1 MSWLFHSESGAIA
14 ALEEGSARCGGLARY
29 HIPNVAAQLG
39 APRAVLASGM
49 SPAEA
54 ARGAPG
60 AAGRAAQSQD
70 ASWIGK
76 CLDGRYQI
84 EQQLGAGGAG
94 TVYRAR
100 HLGLNRAVAVK
111 VLLRQHQLRQA
122 SRQRFEREAQAL
134 AQLSHPH
141 VVAISDCGVADDVP
155 FLVME
160 LLEGEGL
167 DARLKRGKPPVELA
181 LQLMRELLLG
191 LGYVHERGL
200 VHRDIKPGNLFL
212 EQLPAGGVRLKLLDF
227 GLAKLLE
234 PGGER
239 GLTMNGEVFGTPA
252 YMPPEQI
259 TGEGIDARSD
269 VYSAALVCFELFT
282 GRRAYTG
289 HEAELFRQ
297 HLVEPLPPL
306 ELTGKLAALEA
317 LLRRAT
323 DKNKQ
328 QRFGDAR
335 ELLAA
340 FDALELSTSRALPHA
355 PTRAPTRAPA
365 APRATRPRKPQG
377 GSALRAGALVICAL
391 ALAAIVLAGGL
402 IALLGG
408 PDGHARR
415 TLLERALSGTSAEP
429 ASAPGK
435 Q

>member
-1 MSWLFHSESGAIA
+1 V
-14 ALEEGSARCGGLARY
+14 GS
-29 HIPNVAAQLG
+29 
-39 APRAVLASGM
+39 
-49 SPAEA
+49 
-54 ARGAPG
+54 
-60 AAGRAAQSQD
+60 D
-70 ASWIGK
+70 ATWIGK

-100 HLGLNRAVAVK
+100 HLGLNRPVAVK

-134 AQLSHPH
+134 AQLSHEH
-141 VVAISDCGVADDVP
+141 VVAISDCGVAEDMP

-167 DARLKRGKPPVELA
+167 DARLKRGKPPPELG

-212 EQLPAGGVRLKLLDF
+212 EQRPGGVRLKLLDF
-227 GLAKLLE
+227 GLAKLLDTS
-234 PGGER
+234 GER
-239 GLTMNGEVFGTPA
+239 GLTMSGEVFGTPA

-269 VYSAALVCFELFT
+269 VYSAALVCFELFA
-282 GRRAYTG
+282 GRRAYSG

-306 ELTGKLAALEA
+306 GLPAALAPLEA
-317 LLRRAT
+317 LLQRAT

-328 QRFGDAR
+328 QRFAHAG
-335 ELLAA
+335 EMLAA
-340 FDALELSTSRALPHA
+340 LDALGLSTAGAQPRAALPQRSSPA
-355 PTRAPTRAPA
+355 RAPA
-365 APRATRPRKPQG
+365 RPHARARRRG
-377 GSALRAGALVICAL
+377 GGALRAGALVVCAL
-391 ALAAIVLAGGL
+391 ALAAIVLAGGA
-402 IALLGG
+402 IFVLGG
-408 PDGHARR
+408 PEGGARR
-415 TLLERALSGTSAEP
+415 SALKRALTTPSSEP
-429 ASAPGK
+429 APAPK
-435 Q
+435 AR

>member
-1 MSWLFHSESGAIA
+1 
-14 ALEEGSARCGGLARY
+14 
-29 HIPNVAAQLG
+29 
-39 APRAVLASGM
+39 M
-49 SPAEA
+49 SPRPS

-60 AAGRAAQSQD
+60 ATGAAGQPAATD

-134 AQLSHPH
+134 AQLSHEH
-141 VVAISDCGVADDVP
+141 VVAISDCGLAEDVP

-167 DARLKRGKPPVELA
+167 DARLRRGKLPQPLA

-191 LGYVHERGL
+191 LGYVHGRGL

-212 EQLPAGGVRLKLLDF
+212 EQRPDGGVRLKLLDF

-234 PGGER
+234 PSSER
-239 GLTMNGEVFGTPA
+239 ALTMSGEVFGTPA

-259 TGEGIDARSD
+259 TGEAIDTRSD
-269 VYSAALVCFELFT
+269 VYSAGLVCFELLA
-282 GRRAYTG
+282 GRRAFTG

-297 HLVEPLPPL
+297 HLVEPLPRL
-306 ELTGKLAALEA
+306 ELSGKLAALDG
-317 LLRRAT
+317 LLQRAT
-323 DKNKQ
+323 DKNKA
-328 QRFGDAR
+328 QRFADAC

-340 FDALELSTSRALPHA
+340 LDALALSSAVPPRVLAAARPSVSVAARAGVSDV
-355 PTRAPTRAPA
+355 RA
-365 APRATRPRKPQG
+365 APRRQRGARTG
-377 GSALRAGALVICAL
+377 GGALRAGALVVCAL
-391 ALAAIVLAGGL
+391 ALTAIVLAGAA
-402 IALLGG
+402 ISLLGG
-408 PDGHARR
+408 PEGSAGRA
-415 TLLERALSGTSAEP
+415 LLERALSAPSAEP
-429 ASAPGK
+429 TPHREPPPQPAGR
-435 Q
+435 

>member
-1 MSWLFHSESGAIA
+1 MPPPQS
-14 ALEEGSARCGGLARY
+14 
-29 HIPNVAAQLG
+29 
-39 APRAVLASGM
+39 
-49 SPAEA
+49 

-60 AAGRAAQSQD
+60 AAAATD

-94 TVYRAR
+94 TVYRAT
-100 HLGLNRAVAVK
+100 HLGLNRPVAVK

-134 AQLSHPH
+134 AQLSHEH
-141 VVAISDCGVADDVP
+141 VVTISDCGLADDVP

-167 DARLKRGKPPVELA
+167 DARLRRGKLPQPLA

-212 EQLPAGGVRLKLLDF
+212 EQRPDGGVRLKLLDF

-234 PGGER
+234 PSSER
-239 GLTMNGEVFGTPA
+239 ALTMSGEVFGTPA

-259 TGEGIDARSD
+259 TGEAIDTRSD
-269 VYSAALVCFELFT
+269 VYSAGLVCFELLA
-282 GRRAYTG
+282 GRRAFTG

-297 HLVEPLPPL
+297 HLVEPLPRL
-306 ELTGKLAALEA
+306 ELQGLAALDDV
-317 LLRRAT
+317 LQRAT

-328 QRFGDAR
+328 QRFADAR
-335 ELLAA
+335 EMA
-340 FDALELSTSRALPHA
+340 DALDAALAVAGPVL
-355 PTRAPTRAPA
+355 APA
-365 APRATRPRKPQG
+365 AAQLASPALRQTQPGRARARSSRAAAARPRPRAG
-377 GSALRAGALVICAL
+377 GGALRAGALVVCVF
-391 ALAAIVLAGGL
+391 ALAAIVLAGGA
-402 IALLGG
+402 IFLLGG
-408 PDGHARR
+408 PEGGARR
-415 TLLERALSGTSAEP
+415 TLLKRALSAPSSEP
-429 ASAPGK
+429 SSLPADR
-435 Q
+435 

>member
-1 MSWLFHSESGAIA
+1 MPPPQS
-14 ALEEGSARCGGLARY
+14 
-29 HIPNVAAQLG
+29 
-39 APRAVLASGM
+39 
-49 SPAEA
+49 

-60 AAGRAAQSQD
+60 AAAATD

-94 TVYRAR
+94 TVYRAT
-100 HLGLNRAVAVK
+100 HLGLNRPVAVK

-134 AQLSHPH
+134 AQLSHVH
-141 VVAISDCGVADDVP
+141 VVAISDCGLADDVP

-167 DARLKRGKPPVELA
+167 DARLRRGKVPQQLA

-212 EQLPAGGVRLKLLDF
+212 EQRPDGGVRLKLLDF

-234 PGGER
+234 PSSER
-239 GLTMNGEVFGTPA
+239 ALTMSGEVFGTPA

-259 TGEGIDARSD
+259 TGEAIDTRSD
-269 VYSAALVCFELFT
+269 VYSAGLVCFELLA
-282 GRRAYTG
+282 GRRAFTG

-297 HLVEPLPPL
+297 HLVEPLPRL
-306 ELTGKLAALEA
+306 ELGGKLAALDD
-317 LLRRAT
+317 LLQRAT

-328 QRFGDAR
+328 QRFADAT

-340 FDALELSTSRALPHA
+340 LDALDRSSAAAPVRASSAEPLRASGAESPRASRAESPRA
-355 PTRAPTRAPA
+355 SRAARSRVPTRAPRRPPA
-365 APRATRPRKPQG
+365 ARAG
-377 GSALRAGALVICAL
+377 GGALRAGALVVCAL
-391 ALAAIVLAGGL
+391 ALAAIVLAGGAIL
-402 IALLGG
+402 LLGG
-408 PDGHARR
+408 PEGSARR
-415 TLLERALSGTSAEP
+415 TVLKRALSIPSSTPEAPP
-429 ASAPGK
+429 AR
-435 Q
+435 